1 MNSPKN
7 VGTFYAILTVQNPY
21 SSGSRGIEHGWY
33 SNYETEDVTRAEFTK
48 TAKRVAQRLAERKF
62 FDTLKNGE
70 KVKVFSDREKFI
82 EAYKKL
88 TDSTPSFID

>member
-1 MNSPKN
+1 MKTPKN

-21 SSGSRGIEHGWY
+21 SSGSRGIEHGWC

-62 FDTLKNGE
+62 YDTLKDGGQ
-70 KVKVFSDREKFI
+70 VKVFNDREKFVK
-82 EAYKKL
+82 EYTKL
-88 TDSTPSFID
+88 TGSTPRFNE